1 MKLFQSATV
10 LLGTVLSLSVYA
22 SETIVYQCDDGQRIE
37 AAYPDTDTAILN
49 YQSQLYL
56 LKSAISASGARYT
69 GEGLQWWTKGGE
81 GNIATLLK
89 DEKYASDKG
98 KNCYALQ
105 LVKQELQ
112 STPSK

>member
-1 MKLFQSATV
+1 MKLTQSVAFI
-10 LLGTVLSLSVYA
+10 LGTLVSVSAYA

-37 AAYPDTDTAILN
+37 AAYPDTNTAILN

-56 LKSAISASGARYT
+56 LKVAISASGARYT

-81 GNIATLLK
+81 GNIAPLLK
-89 DEKYASDKG
+89 DEKYASAKG

-105 LVKQELQ
+105 PTAKELI
-112 STPSK
+112 SSSSK